1 MLAYTLPMLDE
12 SAIAELYRRYG
23 HAVYRRAQTLL
34 GHPEDAREIMQ
45 ETFCQFVHGRARF
58 EGRSSA
64 FTYLYRIATNLSID
78 ALRRRK
84 TRGEPV
90 CIDEQ
95 QLPNAAASRLR
106 DHTSAASELAELT
119 LGLDEETL
127 TIAVM
132 AHVDGLTQ
140 DEIASSLDLSR
151 RTIGKR
157 LKKFAE
163 HTQARAGIVA
173 PTALALERQGGDP

>member
-1 MLAYTLPMLDE
+1 MLDE
-12 SAIAELYRRYG
+12 SEIAELYKRYG
-23 HAVYRRAQTLL
+23 HALYRRALTLL
-34 GHPEDAREIMQ
+34 GDPEDAREIMQ
-45 ETFCQFVHGRARF
+45 ETFCQFVNGRSRF
-58 EGRSSA
+58 AGRSSA

-90 CIDEQ
+90 QVDERQ
-95 QLPNAAASRLR
+95 MPNTALASRLGES
-106 DHTSAASELAELT
+106 TLAASEIASLT
-119 LGLDEETL
+119 LGLDSETL

-151 RTIGKR
+151 RTIGKK
-157 LKKFAE
+157 LKRFSL
-163 HTQARAGIVA
+163 HTQDRAGITKTVMV
-173 PTALALERQGGDP
+173 PERQGGQQ

>member
-1 MLAYTLPMLDE
+1 MLDE
-12 SAIAELYRRYG
+12 VAIAELYRRYG
-23 HAVYRRAQTLL
+23 HAVYRRALTLL

-45 ETFCQFVHGRARF
+45 ESFCQLVRGQERF

-90 CIDEQ
+90 SLDDRNLQ
-95 QLPNAAASRLR
+95 SQPAAAAHRALA
-106 DHTSAASELAELT
+106 AASELAELT
-119 LGLDEETL
+119 LGLDTETL
-127 TIAVM
+127 TVAVM

-140 DEIASSLDLSR
+140 DEIADSLGLSR

-157 LKKFAE
+157 LKHFAE
-163 HTQARAGIVA
+163 HVRGRSGVT
-173 PTALALERQGGDP
+173 TTLALEKEGGGS